1 MNDVGHIDILELIPQ
16 RPPFV
21 MISRLIHAD
30 GSTATSCLDI
40 REDNIFVDNGKF
52 QESGLIEHIAQT
64 AAAMNGYQAMVS
76 GKPVRIGYLG
86 GIKNLRIYA
95 LPGVGQRLTTT
106 VTEESNVM
114 NASIIRGRILEGSR
128 LIAECEMKIFIQEV

>member
-1 MNDVGHIDILELIPQ
+1 MNPAEHIDILELIPQ

-21 MISRLIHAD
+21 MVSRLISAE
-30 GSTATSCLDI
+30 GPSATSCLDI

-52 QESGLIEHIAQT
+52 QESGLIENIAQT
-64 AAAMNGYQAMVS
+64 AAAMNGYQAMAS

-86 GIKNLRIYA
+86 GIKNLRIFA
-95 LPGVGQRLTTT
+95 LPDVGRQLRTT
-106 VTEESNVM
+106 VTEENNVM

-128 LIAECEMKIFIQEV
+128 LIAECEMKIFLQQL